1 MREDIHIKVNLP
13 ELDGRAAE
21 KGGLPKRQDALPDA
35 KIYNIGQFPAGTPLT
50 ALKEKCKQR
59 MAEQADLQ
67 AWEKMNDLFRH
78 FWADGKFLPYNRRQ
92 NAPNTLDDVTKNSF
106 ITLTF
111 ARDAYMI
118 RTPGGTSEWILDP
131 EIPVRQVL
139 ENLHTAGKIDA
150 VCCYDVFDH
159 KGIALKLT
167 DSLYS
172 QGAWPHNGVDPDNKS
187 RLEVRVKAEYR
198 YRGWWMLLFLA
209 ILGFIIGFALRRS
222 GWVA

>member
-13 ELDGRAAE
+13 ELDGRAVE

-67 AWEKMNDLFRH
+67 AWEKMNDIVRH
-78 FWADGKFLPYNRRQ
+78 FWADGKFLPYKRRQ

-106 ITLTF
+106 ITLTL
-111 ARDAYMI
+111 ARDTYLI
-118 RTPGGTSEWILDP
+118 RTPKGTRGWEVNP
-131 EIPVRQVL
+131 EEPARHVL
-139 ENLHTAGKIDA
+139 ENLHKTREIDDA
-150 VCCYDVFDH
+150 VCCYDLFDH

-172 QGAWPHNGVDPDNKS
+172 QGAFPHNGVDPDNKAY
-187 RLEVRVKAEYR
+187 LEVRVKAEYR
-198 YRGWWMLLFLA
+198 YRGWWLLLFLA
-209 ILGFIIGFALRRS
+209 ILGFIIGFALRHY
-222 GWVA
+222 VL